1 MQGDATMTKH
11 LTGWLTAAVLG
22 VAMISSAHAGRFP
35 GPGQDTAVIAPL
47 DDISYTDRYVGL
59 ESAVVRVNGD
69 GSTLL
74 KAEVFD
80 DAGNLIDSDV
90 GFNCTLR
97 WTPIFTGKFTV
108 VVTNLGFERNVYHLR
123 SN

>member
-1 MQGDATMTKH
+1 MTKH
-11 LTGWLTAAVLG
+11 LVGWAAAVVMG

-35 GPGQDTAVIAPL
+35 VAGEDAAVIAPL
-47 DDISYTDRYVGL
+47 DDVSYTDRYAGL

-69 GSTLL
+69 GGTLL
-74 KAEVFD
+74 KVEVFD

-90 GFNCTLR
+90 GFTCTLR

-108 VVTNLGFERNVYHLR
+108 VVTNLGLARNLYTLHT
-123 SN
+123 N